1 MMARVEHPFENI
13 VLVVLNFRNIV
24 GWTLQNQ
31 CETKLCQIWV
41 CSFHLKTEQTAVIKI
56 IKFHQHIFIKKRML
70 NLKNVF
76 VMSYDLWS
84 YNFPRTQIW
93 NQVKIL

>member
-41 CSFHLKTEQTAVIKI
+41 CSFHLKTEQTAAIKI
-56 IKFHQHIFIKKRML
+56 IKFHQHIFHKKE
-70 NLKNVF
+70 NAQPEKCF
-76 VMSYDLWS
+76 CYELW
-84 YNFPRTQIW
+84 FM
-93 NQVKIL
+93 KL